1 MQRICF
7 KEQNFSVKPSAY
19 AKFAY
24 KTVSNFN
31 NTKFEKL
38 SKAKLL
44 KLEISTFGLFFLLC
58 QYQDSIYFKV
68 IESTTDISSE
78 METMEAELEQNKSLC
93 LESCCRLELMKR
105 QNVPQNV
112 PKWKFSIFK
121 VSSARTTPS

>member
-7 KEQNFSVKPSAY
+7 KEQNFSVKPYAY

-24 KTVSNFN
+24 RTVSNFN

-38 SKAKLL
+38 PKAKLL
-44 KLEISTFGLFFLLC
+44 KLEISTFELFFLLC
-58 QYQDSIYFKV
+58 QYKDSIYFKV

-78 METMEAELEQNKSLC
+78 MKSMEAELEQNKRLC

-105 QNVPQNV
+105 QNVP
-112 PKWKFSIFK
+112 K
-121 VSSARTTPS
+121 

>member
-7 KEQNFSVKPSAY
+7 KEQNFSVKPFAY

-24 KTVSNFN
+24 RTVSNVN

-38 SKAKLL
+38 PKAEPLM
-44 KLEISTFGLFFLLC
+44 LEISTFGLSFLLC

-78 METMEAELEQNKSLC
+78 IKGVEAELE
-93 LESCCRLELMKR
+93 
-105 QNVPQNV
+105 
-112 PKWKFSIFK
+112 
-121 VSSARTTPS
+121 